1 MSVFAEKNLWGL
13 ILGASSG
20 MGLATAKKLAGSGMN
35 LILVY
40 RERRSRQT
48 EVDEAFNE
56 MRAMGV
62 QVMDFNT
69 DALQEAKREQVLEE
83 IVTKIGDGK
92 IRLLMHS
99 IAKGNLKLMTPTPE
113 DGGIAYPS
121 QLLTDEDFAIT
132 GDSMAFS
139 IVPWLNAILAKDL
152 VANPARVIALTSAGD
167 KRVWKGYAAV
177 AAAKASLDAIIK
189 YIAVEY
195 AHLGITSN
203 LIEAGVTVTP
213 SMQLIP
219 GSEEMIERI
228 QEQHPKKRL
237 TLPEDVANAIYLLT
251 QDEANWI
258 NGSRLIVDG
267 GETLI

>member
-1 MSVFAEKNLWGL
+1 MSVFAQRNLWAL

-20 MGLATAKKLAGSGMN
+20 MGLATAKKLAATGMN

-40 RERRSRQT
+40 RERRSRQE
-48 EVDEAFNE
+48 EVRVAYDE
-56 MRAMGV
+56 MRQLGV
-62 QVMDFNT
+62 EVLDYNT
-69 DALQEAKREQVLEE
+69 DALNEAKREQLIADIQEN
-83 IVTKIGDGK
+83 IGDGK
-92 IRLLMHS
+92 IRLLLHS

-121 QLLTDEDFAIT
+121 QLLTDEDFQIT

-139 IVPWLNAILAKDL
+139 IVPWLNAIIGKNLMAD
-152 VANPARVIALTSAGD
+152 PARVIALTSAGD

-177 AAAKASLDAIIK
+177 AAAKASLDAITR

-195 AHLGITSN
+195 AHLGITAN
-203 LIEAGVTVTP
+203 LIEAGVTITP

-219 GSEEMIERI
+219 GSDEMVERI
-228 QEQHPKKRL
+228 QSEHPKRRL
-237 TLPEDVANAIYLLT
+237 TLPEDVANAIYLLV

-267 GETLI
+267 GENLI

>member
-1 MSVFAEKNLWGL
+1 MSEFAEKNLWGL

-20 MGLATAKKLAGSGMN
+20 MGLATAKKMASAGMN
-35 LILVY
+35 LILIY
-40 RERRSRQT
+40 RERRSRQA
-48 EVDEAFNE
+48 EVDEAYNE
-56 MRAMGV
+56 MRAQGV
-62 QVMDFNT
+62 EVLDFNT
-69 DALQEAKREQVLEE
+69 DALQEAKREQVLNDIEAG
-83 IVTKIGDGK
+83 IGEGK
-92 IRLLMHS
+92 IRLLLHS

-121 QLLTDEDFAIT
+121 QLLTEEDFAIT
-132 GDSMAFS
+132 GESMAFS
-139 IVPWLNAILAKDL
+139 IVPWLNAILSRDLMAKT
-152 VANPARVIALTSAGD
+152 ARIIALTSAGD

-177 AAAKASLDAIIK
+177 AAAKSSLEAIIK

-219 GSEEMIERI
+219 GSTEMVERI
-228 QEQHPKKRL
+228 KHQHPKKRL

-251 QDEANWI
+251 RDEANWI
-258 NGSRLIVDG
+258 NGSRLVVDG
-267 GETLI
+267 GEALI

>member
-1 MSVFAEKNLWGL
+1 MSVFAKKDLWAL

-20 MGLATAKKLAGSGMN
+20 MGLATAKKLASSGMN

-40 RERRSRQT
+40 RERRSRQE
-48 EVDEAFNE
+48 EVDQAYNE
-56 MRAMGV
+56 MRALGV
-62 QVMDFNT
+62 EVLDFNT
-69 DALQEAKREQVLEE
+69 DALNEVKRAKVLDEIEAG
-83 IVTKIGDGK
+83 IGEGK
-92 IRLLMHS
+92 IRLLLHS

-139 IVPWLNAILAKDL
+139 IVPWLNAIISKNLMADSS
-152 VANPARVIALTSAGD
+152 RVIALTSAGD

-177 AAAKASLDAIIK
+177 AAAKASLDAIVK

-203 LIEAGVTVTP
+203 VIEAGVTVTP
-213 SMQLIP
+213 SMQMIP
-219 GSEEMIERI
+219 GSAEMVERI
-228 QEQHPKKRL
+228 KQQHPKKRL
-237 TLPEDVANAIYLLT
+237 TLPEDVANAIYLLV

-258 NGSRLIVDG
+258 NGSRLVVDG